1 MHMMT
6 TRFGE
11 IAIDAE
17 DILLFPHGLA
27 GFEDCQHWVLLADA
41 VNPTVGWLQSLSHG
55 SLAMPVISPRRFV
68 PQYQLRVARGELA
81 ALQLGATDRTYV
93 LSLVSE
99 HDGALT
105 TNLKAPIIINLQ
117 RRLGRQVVTSDEQS
131 LRYELARKTIPLR
144 KTA

>member
-1 MHMMT
+1 MDMMT
-6 TRFGE
+6 TRFGKV
-11 IAIDAE
+11 AIDAE
-17 DILLFPHGLA
+17 EILLFPHGLM
-27 GFEDCQHWVLLADA
+27 GFEDCQHWVVLADA
-41 VNPTVGWLQSLSHG
+41 VNPTVGWLQSITRS

-68 PQYQLRVARGELA
+68 PQYQLRVTRGELA

-99 HDGALT
+99 HEGALT
-105 TNLKAPIIINLQ
+105 TNLKAPVVINLA
-117 RRLGRQVVTSDEQS
+117 RRLGKQVVTSDEQS

>member
-1 MHMMT
+1 MDILT
-6 TRFGE
+6 TRFGKV
-11 IAIDAE
+11 AIEADE
-17 DILLFPHGLA
+17 ILLFPHGLM

-41 VNPTVGWLQSLSHG
+41 VNPTVGWLQSIVRS

-68 PQYQLRVARGELA
+68 PQYQLRVTRGELA
-81 ALQLGATDRTYV
+81 SLQLGATDRTYV

-99 HDGALT
+99 HEGALT
-105 TNLKAPIIINLQ
+105 TNLKAPVVINLA
-117 RRLGRQVVTSDEQS
+117 RRLGKQVVTSDEQS